1 MFGNI
6 NDLYNY
12 FNIITDK
19 KVEKKFYNF
28 LVKLK
33 FKDNNYFVQKEFCP
47 EIYFFSEFFKRLK
60 KNLLEQK

>member
-47 EIYFFSEFFKRLK
+47 EIYFFS
-60 KNLLEQK
+60 